1 MGLRRDARE
10 AAAQY
15 LYQREMQGD
24 ESDNALS
31 EFYDMRGL
39 SPSGRRFCDA
49 LLQGWMRHRE
59 SVDEAIRKN
68 ALSIAMSCALPPT
81 RSSTAQMFRQ
91 PWPLTRP
98 LKSPKNSA
106 REIQENS
113 STACWT
119 TSASN
124 TERTSNLQRN
134 RRWQR
139 DFLKAS
145 SPNSLVHRW
154 TGMNSRSYSYE
165 LTWASP

>member
-59 SVDEAIRKN
+59 SVDEAIQKN
-68 ALSIAMSCALPPT
+68 AINFEFHRLSAVDRNVLRVAAYEILHCPDVPPAVAINEAIEIAKKF
-81 RSSTAQMFRQ
+81 STGDSGKFVNGVLDNIRKQYRTNVK
-91 PWPLTRP
+91 P
-98 LKSPKNSA
+98 SA
-106 REIQENS
+106 
-113 STACWT
+113 
-119 TSASN
+119 
-124 TERTSNLQRN
+124 
-134 RRWQR
+134 
-139 DFLKAS
+139 K
-145 SPNSLVHRW
+145 
-154 TGMNSRSYSYE
+154 
-165 LTWASP
+165 